1 MGDDVAGN
9 QFKPTD
15 PYARRQEAVKDP
27 PAGFLPTLRHLGP
40 GLILVGSVVG
50 SGEIVLTTTLGAKV
64 GFAMLWWILLSCW
77 GKNIVQA
84 ELGRHTISS
93 GESSLQAFN
102 QLPGPRWRG
111 SSGSGYLRSS
121 RITSLLVA
129 FTAHPG
135 KPLTFSCQHPD
146 SALGGLAIASGPS
159 S

>member
-9 QFKPTD
+9 RFKPTD
-15 PYARRQEAVKDP
+15 PYARRQEVVKDP

-111 SSGSGYLRSS
+111 SVVHLALG
-121 RITSLLVA
+121 A
-129 FTAHPG
+129 CAHPVL
-135 KPLTFSCQHPD
+135 PRCWWHLRR
-146 SALGGLAIASGPS
+146 IRASP
-159 S
+159 